1 MIEHIDFLH
10 GADVSIAVAG
20 LGGGG
25 SNVVDA
31 LEGKGL
37 SGVKTMVF
45 NTDSQALLKTKTKNR
60 YQVGD
65 KLTKG
70 LGAGA
75 NPEVGYE
82 SMKRDID
89 SHAHLLEDVD
99 MIFVVACLGGGTGSG
114 SSIPFIEKCR
124 KLGILT
130 VAVVTLPFTF
140 EGKRRK
146 QIADQA
152 LNFIKERADTTVVLK
167 NDNLMSTMKRDTSLK
182 AAFAEVD
189 HFLSDNVSAVID
201 LIREPGVINLD
212 FADITA
218 ILRDSNLAFM
228 GTAYSDGKN
237 RARKAVVE
245 VIESPLI
252 QRDISNASGV
262 LMNITGPEDM
272 KLFELNE
279 ISQYIQE
286 KVDPDAN
293 IIIGTTTDNSIKVIK
308 VMLLV
313 SGFDE

>member
-1 MIEHIDFLH
+1 MIEQVDFLH
-10 GADVSIAVAG
+10 GADISIAVVG
-20 LGGGG
+20 IGGGG

-31 LEGKGL
+31 MEEKKL
-37 SGVKTMVF
+37 SGIQTMVF

-65 KLTKG
+65 KLTNG

-75 NPEVGYE
+75 NPEVGFE

-89 SHAHLLEDVD
+89 SYVHLLEDLD

-114 SSIPFIEKCR
+114 SSIPFIEKCK

-140 EGKRRK
+140 EGKRRTT
-146 QIADQA
+146 IAGQA
-152 LNFIKERADTTVVLK
+152 LKFIKERADTTVVLK
-167 NDNLMSTMKRDTSLK
+167 NDSLMSMMERDTSLK
-182 AAFAEVD
+182 DSFSKVD
-189 HFLSDNVSAVID
+189 DFLSENVAAVID

-212 FADITA
+212 FADIRA
-218 ILRDSNLAFM
+218 ILKDSNLAFM
-228 GTAYSDGKN
+228 GTSYSKGKN
-237 RARKAVVE
+237 RAKKAVVQ
-245 VIESPLI
+245 VMESPLI
-252 QRDISNASGV
+252 QRDISNATGV

-279 ISQYIQE
+279 ISVFVQE
-286 KVDPDAN
+286 QVDPDAN
-293 IIIGTTTDNSIKVIK
+293 IIIGTTTDDGIKGIK
-308 VMLLV
+308 IMLLV